1 MTEPIK
7 PNGRAGEPVPGR
19 LEMAARH
26 FFGWVYTSTFAWLRS
41 LPDDRAIVRARKF
54 SKLFIHAEEVFARRN
69 VPLANDPALAEE
81 IHAGRFEYLSRLHV
95 HIAKLQGAGPEGVL
109 SQAVVSGEEH
119 LVEALAQDK
128 GVLMVSAHAGTWWH
142 APAVAA
148 SLGHPVSSVLT
159 QHLPNAIVRYLE
171 QVARELHCALT
182 FVRMGAYEG
191 AKAAFRQKGIFYLSF
206 DFASRSDRS
215 IWMPVGNHGVF
226 PVDTGPGVMAV
237 RHQVPVVWV
246 DTWHDEQGR
255 SNIRFLPAIQA
266 GKGTGYSAPG
276 LVLEYF
282 RKRLADQ
289 LSRNPQQW
297 WLLGHGHLKARSEI
311 PADPV
316 FSSSQSHSA

>member
-1 MTEPIK
+1 MTESTK
-7 PNGRAGEPVPGR
+7 PNGRAGQPVPSR
-19 LEMAARH
+19 LEMTARH
-26 FFGWVYTSTFAWLRS
+26 FFGWLYTSSFPWLRR
-41 LPDDRAIVRARKF
+41 LPDDRAIIRARKF
-54 SKLFIHAEEVFARRN
+54 SKLFLLGEEAFARRN
-69 VPLANDPALAEE
+69 IPLANDPARADE
-81 IHAGRFEYLSRLHV
+81 IHAGRFEYLSRLNV
-95 HIAKLQGAGPEGVL
+95 HIAKLQGVGPQGVL

-119 LVEALAQDK
+119 LVAALAQDR

-159 QHLPNAIVRYLE
+159 QHLPNAIVGYLE

-215 IWMPVGNHGVF
+215 IWMPVGDHGVF

-255 SNIRFLPAIQA
+255 SNIRFLPAIQT
-266 GKGTGYSAPG
+266 GKETAYASPAR
-276 LVLEYF
+276 VLEYF
-282 RKRLADQ
+282 RERLADQ
-289 LSRNPQQW
+289 LALHPQQW
-297 WLLGHGHLKARSEI
+297 WLLGHGHLKARSDV
-311 PADPV
+311 PADPA
-316 FSSSQSHSA
+316 FSPSQPLSA